1 MRAGL
6 AIETIKSIKMT
17 AIDKQM
23 NKRKKNTLR
32 LYEMVVLMRDIERK
46 LLEHYSDNDE
56 VSVTHFTELLQ
67 VCLDKLPEEQ
77 SLLIKPIL
85 RELKLSQI
93 LK

>member
-6 AIETIKSIKMT
+6 AIEAIKGIKMT

-23 NKRKKNTLR
+23 
-32 LYEMVVLMRDIERK
+32 YEMAMLMRDIERK
-46 LLEHYSDNDE
+46 LLEHYSDIDE